1 MRRLTSLL
9 LFLLITL
16 LAAAQG
22 KPAYVL
28 YDKKGRKVKY
38 GKMLRD
44 LSRKDFVLFGELH
57 NNAISHWLQL
67 ELTKD
72 CDASRDLI
80 LAFEMLEQD
89 NQEAVNRYL
98 QGTINQKGLDTAARL
113 WRNYNT
119 DYAPLVNYA
128 RDNQIKVVAS
138 NIPRRYASMVFGGGF
153 AVLDT
158 LPEKEKA
165 WIAPLPI
172 AYDPELPGY
181 KKMLEMMPGHGGDN
195 LPRAQAVKDAT
206 MAHFSLKAYEP
217 GKLLIH
223 FNGAYHSENYEGILW
238 YLQKQAPQLKY
249 ATITTVVQKDISK
262 LDKDHRNKA
271 DYIICVDEDMTTT
284 Y

>member
-22 KPAYVL
+22 KQAYVL

-98 QGTINQKGLDTAARL
+98 QGAINQKGLDTAARL
-113 WRNYNT
+113 WRNHNT

-128 RDNQIKVVAS
+128 RDNKIRVVAS

-158 LPEKEKA
+158 LSEKEKA

-262 LDKDHRNKA
+262 LDKEHRNKA

>member
-98 QGTINQKGLDTAARL
+98 QGAINQKGLDTAARL

-128 RDNQIKVVAS
+128 RDNKIKVVAS

-153 AVLDT
+153 AALDT

-262 LDKDHRNKA
+262 LDKEHRNKA